1 MTMNLT
7 YFRIF
12 QKYKCNALF
21 DQQKNLQTFSFCEMF
36 SFLSYHLLTWMHRIA
51 VYNTKNKTLYH
62 ICLRLFTLIIKGI
75 KKFIKNHAAA
85 SIHEKNL
92 QLVYLINGKLVCCN
106 SSLPVSPELKTLK

>member
-1 MTMNLT
+1 
-7 YFRIF
+7 
-12 QKYKCNALF
+12 
-21 DQQKNLQTFSFCEMF
+21 MF